1 MSDSFVLPDG
11 IKLSMTNEGL
21 VIENSGDIV
30 LHGQI
35 DGGIHALTSHEGNVV
50 LHNDYELHR
59 VDAPNGAVE
68 VHGKIEADRIE
79 AASVSADGS
88 GFTVRV
94 VQASQS
100 ISVGDT
106 TTHAEVLI
114 APAVNLST
122 NAVGRITVVESHNE
136 LGATKVKGCLS
147 LADLEELFDGSEGF
161 IRGWEITP
169 LHKTTSR
176 KATPKAKA
184 PAKKAAPKAAAP
196 EPEPEPEPAPAP
208 EPEPEVAQETAPPA
222 PEPERA
228 PEPEPTPEPEPEV
241 VAAEVEVEEEEEEA
255 TEPPPAIEMPVAGE
269 PGETTERAEQ
279 VEQLFDLF
287 DESEDSDDADPA
299 LDARISDAVSELVG
313 YYSDVDLPPVV
324 QRLAQ
329 LVGGRADQAPL
340 GGFEIDHGF
349 DLG

>member
-1 MSDSFVLPDG
+1 MEVRQP
-11 IKLSMTNEGL
+11 TNASVHHPETPEGL
-21 VIENSGDIV
+21 
-30 LHGQI
+30 
-35 DGGIHALTSHEGNVV
+35 
-50 LHNDYELHR
+50 
-59 VDAPNGAVE
+59 
-68 VHGKIEADRIE
+68 ADRIE

-176 KATPKAKA
+176 KA
-184 PAKKAAPKAAAP
+184 
-196 EPEPEPEPAPAP
+196 
-208 EPEPEVAQETAPPA
+208 
-222 PEPERA
+222 
-228 PEPEPTPEPEPEV
+228 
-241 VAAEVEVEEEEEEA
+241 
-255 TEPPPAIEMPVAGE
+255 GE
-269 PGETTERAEQ
+269 CYHQSGKRSP
-279 VEQLFDLF
+279 
-287 DESEDSDDADPA
+287 
-299 LDARISDAVSELVG
+299 
-313 YYSDVDLPPVV
+313 
-324 QRLAQ
+324 
-329 LVGGRADQAPL
+329 
-340 GGFEIDHGF
+340 
-349 DLG
+349 